1 MTAKEILQ
9 NLPPDYADKASARA
23 GNLYADDKLNCA
35 EAVFKALLE
44 EAGVSCPPE
53 LCKLASA
60 FGKGMGGAGCSC
72 GSLVGAEMAIGFFFG
87 RTEATGHTPDQCLK
101 ASKSMHEHFIALNKV
116 TCCRILCKG
125 LRAGSPEQRAQCA
138 KRSADSA
145 RKAAEVIIETRDK
158 PQENPLAGMLKL

>member
-1 MTAKEILQ
+1 MTTNEILK

-23 GNLYADDKLNCA
+23 GKLYADDKLNCA

-44 EAGVSCPPE
+44 EAGVPCPTE

-60 FGKGMGGAGCSC
+60 FGRGMGGAGCSC
-72 GSLVGAEMAIGFFFG
+72 GSLVGAEMAIGYFFG
-87 RTEATGHTPDQCLK
+87 RTEGTGHTPAQCLK
-101 ASKSMHEHFIALNKV
+101 ASKAMHEHFIALNKV

-125 LRAGSPEQRAQCA
+125 LKAGSPEQRAQCA

-145 RKAAEVIIETRDK
+145 RMAAEVIIETRDK
-158 PQENPLAGMLKL
+158 PQEKPLAGMLKL